1 MIFQD
6 RMRQEGLRY
15 AQVSIG
21 LDVRHAPARKAYAKA
36 GFEKG
41 FGRISYTRKL

>member
-1 MIFQD
+1 
-6 RMRQEGLRY
+6 MRKEGLRY
-15 AQVSIG
+15 AQVTIG

-41 FGRISYTRKL
+41 FGSITYTQKL